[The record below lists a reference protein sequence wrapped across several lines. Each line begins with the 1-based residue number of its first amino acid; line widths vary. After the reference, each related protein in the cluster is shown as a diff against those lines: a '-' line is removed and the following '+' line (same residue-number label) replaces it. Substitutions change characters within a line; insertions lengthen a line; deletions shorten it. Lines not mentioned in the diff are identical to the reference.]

1 MDHSRKV
8 SGWKDKVLFTP
19 GPLTTSRTVKQAM
32 LRDLGSR
39 DIEFISLI
47 RNVRRRLV
55 ELGGA
60 DPSRFTAIPMQGSGT
75 FGLEAVLSSTIAG
88 DGKILVAVNG
98 AYGRRLVHIAQ
109 VLGIPVVSLEYPE
122 NEPVAPSDAAKALE
136 KDHEVSH
143 VAVVHCE
150 TTSGLMNPIREIG
163 REVKKLNRT
172 YIVDAMSS
180 FGAVPIHLEDDSV
193 DYLVSSA
200 NKCIE
205 GVPGFS
211 FVLAR
216 LSHLLKTEGY
226 ARSVSLNLL
235 DQYRGLE
242 KDGQF
247 RFTPPT
253 HAIVAFDQA
262 LRELDAEGGV
272 EGRAARY
279 RESHRILV
287 SGMKEIGFKV
297 YLRPERQGYII
308 TSFYYPEHPKFRFD
322 EFYRRLNERDY
333 VIYPG
338 KVGEADCFRIGS
350 IGRIFPSDVRDLLS
364 AVRNVLAEMEVELQA
379 KKNAE

>member
-1 MDHSRKV
+1 MDDFSKV

-39 DIEFISLI
+39 DMEFISLL

-60 DPSRFTAIPMQGSGT
+60 DPVRFTAIPMQGSGT
-75 FGLEAVLSSTIAG
+75 FGLEALLSSTIAG

-109 VLGIPVVSLEYPE
+109 VLGIPVVSVEYPE
-122 NEPVAPSDAAKALE
+122 NEPVAPSDVAKALE
-136 KDHEVSH
+136 NDHAVSH

-163 REVKKLNRT
+163 REVKRLNRI
-172 YIVDAMSS
+172 YLLDAMSS

-216 LSHLLKTEGY
+216 LSALTKTEGCG
-226 ARSVSLNLL
+226 RSVSLNLL

-253 HAIVAFDQA
+253 HAILAFHQA

-279 RESHRILV
+279 RENHRVLV
-287 SGMKEIGFKV
+287 SGMKEIGFKE
-297 YLRPERQGYII
+297 YLRPEHQGYII
-308 TSFYYPEHPKFRFD
+308 TSFYYPDHPKFHFD

-333 VIYPG
+333 IIYPG
-338 KVGEADCFRIGS
+338 KIGKADCFRIGS
-350 IGRIFPSDVRDLLS
+350 IGRIFPTDVGDLLS
-364 AVRNVLAEMEVELQA
+364 AIRDVLAEMEVRMQ
-379 KKNAE
+379 

>member
-1 MDHSRKV
+1 MDHIDGI

-39 DIEFISLI
+39 DFEFITLI
-47 RNVRRRLV
+47 REVRRRLL

-60 DPSRFTAIPMQGSGT
+60 NVSQYTAIPVQGSGT
-75 FGLEAVLSSTIAG
+75 FGLEAVLSSTVPP
-88 DGKILVAVNG
+88 DGKVLVAVNG
-98 AYGRRLVHIAQ
+98 AYGRRLVHIAE
-109 VLGIPVVSLEYPE
+109 VLKIPVAAVEYPE
-122 NEPVAPSDAAKALE
+122 HEPVAPSDVARFLE
-136 KDHEVSH
+136 KDKDVTH
-143 VAVVHCE
+143 VVVVHCE
-150 TTSGLMNPIREIG
+150 TTSGLVNPVREIG
-163 REVKKLNRT
+163 RIVKECRRA
-172 YIVDAMSS
+172 YFVDAMSS
-180 FGAVPIHLEDDSV
+180 FGAVPIHLNDFGI

-216 LSHLLKTEGY
+216 LDSLLKTETY

-235 DQYRGLE
+235 EQYRGLE

-253 HAIVAFDQA
+253 HAVIALRQA

-279 RESHRILV
+279 KENHETLV
-287 SGMKEIGFKV
+287 AGMRQMGFKV
-297 YLRPERQGYII
+297 YLRPEHQGYII
-308 TSFYYPEHPKFRFD
+308 TSFLYPSHPNFRFD
-322 EFYRRLNERDY
+322 EFYERLNRRNY

-338 KVGEADCFRIGS
+338 KVGKADCFRIGS
-350 IGRIFPSDVRDLLS
+350 IGRIFPTDVRDLLAAIS
-364 AVRNVLAEMEVELQA
+364 RVLEEMKVES
-379 KKNAE
+379 

>member
-1 MDHSRKV
+1 MDHSSGI

-39 DIEFISLI
+39 DFEFVALI
-47 RNVRRRLV
+47 REVRKKLV

-60 DPSRFTAIPMQGSGT
+60 EVSRYTAIPVQGSGT
-75 FGLEAVLSSTIAG
+75 FGLEAVLSSTVPSE
-88 DGKILVAVNG
+88 GKVLVAVNG
-98 AYGRRLVHIAQ
+98 AYGRRLVHIAE
-109 VLGIPVVSLEYPE
+109 VLKIPVAVVQYPE
-122 NEPVAPSDAAKALE
+122 SEPVAPSDVARILE
-136 KDHEVSH
+136 KDMEVTH

-150 TTSGLMNPIREIG
+150 TTSGLMNPVRKIG
-163 REVKKLNRT
+163 RIVMDFNRH
-172 YIVDAMSS
+172 YFVDAMSS
-180 FGAVPIHLEDDSV
+180 FGAVPIHLDDFGI

-216 LSHLLKTEGY
+216 LDPLLKTEKY

-253 HAIVAFDQA
+253 HAMIAFRQA

-279 RESHRILV
+279 KENHEILV
-287 SGMKEIGFKV
+287 AGMTEMGFKT
-297 YLRPERQGYII
+297 YLGSEHQGYII
-308 TSFYYPEHPKFRFD
+308 TSFFYPSHPNFRFD
-322 EFYRRLNERDY
+322 DFYERLNQRNY

-338 KVGEADCFRIGS
+338 KVGKADCFRIGS
-350 IGRIFPSDVRDLLS
+350 IGRIFPTDVRDLL
-364 AVRNVLAEMEVELQA
+364 AAIAEVLGEMKVELQA
-379 KKNAE
+379 EKNTQ